1 MALTICTRL
10 GSYEIVGTLG
20 AGGMGEVYRA
30 ADTRLKRGVAIK
42 VLPAETSSN
51 VERLARLQREAELL
65 AALNHPNIG
74 QIYGIHDLDGT
85 KGTVLSSW

>member
-1 MALTICTRL
+1 
-10 GSYEIVGTLG
+10 
-20 AGGMGEVYRA
+20 
-30 ADTRLKRGVAIK
+30 
-42 VLPAETSSN
+42 
-51 VERLARLQREAELL
+51 LQREAELL